1 MLLSLGQGRFR
12 GKKMTRFVV
21 NGICGRTKPWRLF
34 CCAGKSG
41 GKRVPVGKNYGMG
54 QVQTVE
60 PQPAGTAEIAETFQ
74 KNKAAVYLHF
84 HSPSWVNGK
93 QSF

>member
-12 GKKMTRFVV
+12 EKKMTRFVV

-41 GKRVPVGKNYGMG
+41 GECVPVGKNYGMG

-74 KNKAAVYLHF
+74 KNQAPV
-84 HSPSWVNGK
+84 HSLSERSELNRSGD
-93 QSF
+93 S